1 MCIKKKNQLKMNQ
14 NDREERFIGRSSVV
28 LAHAS
33 VPVRRSY
40 NFEIVINKIKINVFF
55 K

>member
-1 MCIKKKNQLKMNQ
+1 MIVKDVYKKKKSIKKMNQ

-33 VPVRRSY
+33 VPVDR
-40 NFEIVINKIKINVFF
+40 ITLKL
-55 K
+55 